1 MPEKVDHIK
10 KLEES
15 KMFIDKLNMEVVPY
29 SVARSIIEE
38 ISSYKI
44 DEALNTVTEAL
55 NGYFKQV
62 NDLQKDL

>member
-15 KMFIDKLNMEVVPY
+15 RMFIDKLNMEVVPY
-29 SVARSIIEE
+29 SVAKSIIEE

-44 DEALNTVTEAL
+44 EEALDSVSEAL
-55 NGYFKQV
+55 TGYFKQV